1 MGFRQKGY
9 LWLYDAE
16 TWPKA
21 QSHLE
26 LQRSLGHRIEELTA
40 QQVNE
45 RVPEIDRLEG
55 IAGATFSPEDGLINP
70 NLLKEHYRRRSIELG
85 TEYFDYLF
93 VHGAGVDSDEVRLQC
108 WESERALSDDELVRL
123 LTEDAEGE
131 AACGRLIELRAGAI
145 VITAGAWSDNVQ
157 RLFGLKNYSEA
168 VRRQICIVDS
178 RATNLA
184 DYGMIVDTSGLY
196 FHHEGTHILAGY
208 SPPETSPG
216 HHFEYEGE
224 KFFEEE
230 IWPRMYARMSCCER
244 LRHVTGWAGLYE
256 LSPDRS
262 AIIGRAQPR
271 VYEAHSFSGRG
282 AMESYGAGQAIA
294 ELIATGS
301 YDEFDASGL
310 ERSRFERGKLL
321 PEELH
326 I

>member
-1 MGFRQKGY
+1 MRF
-9 LWLYDAE
+9 DCNAE
-16 TWPKA
+16 SEWVL
-21 QSHLE
+21 SD
-26 LQRSLGHRIEELTA
+26 GELT
-40 QQVNE
+40 
-45 RVPEIDRLEG
+45 
-55 IAGATFSPEDGLINP
+55 
-70 NLLKEHYRRRSIELG
+70 
-85 TEYFDYLF
+85 
-93 VHGAGVDSDEVRLQC
+93 
-108 WESERALSDDELVRL
+108 RL

-131 AACGRLIELRAGAI
+131 AACGRLIELRADAV

-168 VRRQICIVDS
+168 VRRQICIVDN

-208 SPPETSPG
+208 SPPETPPG

-230 IWPRMYARMSCCER
+230 IWPRMYVRMSCCER

-262 AIIGRAQPR
+262 AIIGRAKPR

-310 ERSRFERGKLL
+310 ERSRFENGELL
-321 PEELH
+321 QEELY
-326 I
+326 IYRRRRRE